1 VSPIPTEREVL
12 FHLVDTARATRT
24 AMDQSAR
31 RHGMTRAQWGV
42 LLRLERREGMTQA
55 EMADALEIAPI
66 SLMRLIDRL
75 CEQGLVERRPH
86 ESDRRANRLY
96 LTPKGRTMLELLA
109 PLGREITGRLLA
121 GFRGDDLRQLLAL
134 LLRIRDN
141 IRSSAESEG
150 GRSVASGGGER
161 HAG

>member
-1 VSPIPTEREVL
+1 MSSIPTEREVL
-12 FHLVDTARATRT
+12 FQLLDTARAMRT
-24 AMDQSAR
+24 FMDQCAR

-66 SLMRLIDRL
+66 SLVRLIDRL
-75 CEQGLVERRPH
+75 YVQRLVERRPH

-96 LTPKGRTMLELLA
+96 LTPKGRTTLERMA
-109 PLGREITGRLLA
+109 PLGREIAGRLLA
-121 GFRGDDLRQLLAL
+121 GFGEGEARQLLRRL
-134 LLRIRDN
+134 MRIKDN
-141 IRSSAESEG
+141 IRTATAPEG
-150 GRSVASGGGER
+150 GRRTANGGEGR